1 MKRPHRG
8 RHQAWSRGRWA
19 ERLAAGW
26 LRLKG
31 YRIVARN
38 LRGRG
43 GGAGEIDIL
52 ARRGNVLAIVE
63 VKQRAVAADE
73 LVTARQ
79 WRRLERA
86 ALAQAGRHGD
96 SVQVR
101 FDLMLVLPW
110 RRPRHIMDAWRP

>member
-1 MKRPHRG
+1 MKR
-8 RHQAWSRGRWA
+8 RHAYARGRWA

-31 YRIVARN
+31 YRILARN
-38 LRGRG
+38 LRGR

-52 ARRGNVLAIVE
+52 ARRGEVLAVVE
-63 VKQRAVAADE
+63 VKARAGADDE
-73 LVTARQ
+73 PVTARQ

-86 ALAQAGRHGD
+86 ALAQAARLGGEVH
-96 SVQVR
+96 VR
-101 FDLMLVLPW
+101 FDLMLILPW